1 MHIVHCE
8 PRHSGGP
15 GYKLFD
21 SFKQFQTFLTER
33 GKEFYL
39 FEVWH
44 LSCNFGVEDVTKDA
58 FKRIESAK
66 VGVETTIDGTEFEE
80 HCGEKMVFT
89 IIDASPFE

>member
-1 MHIVHCE
+1 M
-8 PRHSGGP
+8 RSNAP

-21 SFKQFQTFLTER
+21 SFKQFRAFLMEQ

-44 LSCNFGVEDVTKDA
+44 LSCNFGVEDVTKET

-66 VGVETTIDGTEFEE
+66 LGVETTIDGTEFEE

-89 IIDASPFE
+89 IIAVSQLE